1 MGSLNG
7 YGSERKGGNLGKKI
21 ILGGVSVMLV
31 VAVVVAV
38 VTVINRHK
46 TSDGFPSN
54 GNNGGISTSSK
65 AVSTICAPTDYRES
79 CESVLN
85 QASKNNGDSTD
96 PKVLVKAAF
105 QATLDELKSVFNL
118 STVLGKKESDT
129 MTKMALSDCEDLMQS
144 AIQELQASFS
154 AVGDKELHTFS
165 DRVDD
170 IKNWLSAVLSYQQA
184 CMDGVPHPEVKSAI
198 SDGMIN
204 ATQLTSNALA
214 IVSEISSILSTFN
227 IPINFNP
234 NKRKLL
240 ENDRGLHDMDE
251 KGFPTWL
258 SAADRKLLAYRDTQ
272 KLRPNVVVAQDGSG
286 KYKTINDALKNIPKS
301 RSGRFIIYVK
311 AGIYREQV
319 LIDNDMENIFMYG
332 DGPRRTVVTAS
343 KNFVDGTPTYQTA
356 TFAAE
361 GNGFICKSMG
371 FRNTAGPEKHQAV
384 ALRVKSDMSA
394 FYNCRMDA
402 YQDTLYVQTHRQF
415 YRNCIISGTVDFIF
429 GDSAVVIQNSKLIV
443 RKPMANQQN
452 IVTAQGRTDKREPT
466 GIVIHN
472 CRIVPETKLYSSRFA
487 TKTYLGRPWKE
498 YSRTIIMESTI
509 ADFIQSDGYMPW
521 DGDFALKT
529 LYYAEYAN
537 RGPGARTNRRVKW
550 PGVKVISRREALQ
563 YTVGS
568 FINGKSWLPSTG
580 APYMLG
586 LRA

>member
-1 MGSLNG
+1 MASLGG
-7 YGSERKGGNLGKKI
+7 YSLERKGSNLGKKI
-21 ILGGVSVMLV
+21 ILAGVSVMLV
-31 VAVVVAV
+31 VAVVVAIV
-38 VTVINRHK
+38 GIAHRH
-46 TSDGFPSN
+46 SDN
-54 GNNGGISTSSK
+54 GANISTSVK
-65 AVSTICAPTDYRES
+65 AVSTICAPTDHRES
-79 CESVLN
+79 CENVLN
-85 QASKNNGDSTD
+85 EAVKSNGGNTD
-96 PKVLVKAAF
+96 PKELVKAAF
-105 QATLDELKSVFNL
+105 HAAIEEVKSVFNL
-118 STVLGKKESDT
+118 SIGLGKKESDP

-154 AVGDKELHTFS
+154 AVGDKELHTLS

-198 SDGMIN
+198 SNGMIN

-214 IVSEISSILSTFN
+214 IVSEISAIMSTFN
-227 IPINFNP
+227 IPLNFNS
-234 NKRKLL
+234 NKRRLL
-240 ENDRGLHDMDE
+240 ENDGRLHDMDE

-258 SAADRKLLAYRDTQ
+258 STADRKLLAYKDTQ
-272 KLRPNVVVAQDGSG
+272 KLRPNVVVAQDGRG
-286 KYKTINDALKNIPKS
+286 NYRTINDALKNIPNS
-301 RSGRFIIYVK
+301 RSGRYIIYVK

-429 GDSAVVIQNSKLIV
+429 GDSAVVIQNCKLIV
-443 RKPMANQQN
+443 RKPMDNQQN

-472 CRIVPETKLYSSRFA
+472 CRIVPETRLFNTRFT

-509 ADFIQSDGYMPW
+509 ADFIQPDGYMPW

-537 RGPGARTNRRVKW
+537 RGPGARTTRRVRW

-568 FINGKSWLPSTG
+568 FINGNSWLRSTG